1 MATAIKILLVDDH
14 ALFRAGLR
22 MLCAMIQRDVQ
33 VLEASTIAEAL
44 LLTRTH
50 SQLRLCLLDLALRD
64 EHGID
69 ALSRLK
75 EAAPGLAVVI
85 VSASEESS
93 TIRRCLDAGAMSF
106 IPKSASPETLTE
118 ALRQVLAGRVFLPE
132 GILKSA
138 VESAPPADASPP
150 AEALSPVDVL
160 SPADAPMLTPR
171 QIDVLRALCRGLP
184 TKLIA
189 RELDL
194 SEHTIKDHITAIFQ
208 VLGVRSRTEAV
219 IRAGRLGPLAGIPP
233 RGNAA
238 ADKAPPADR

>member
-132 GILKSA
+132 GILKSPDEA
-138 VESAPPADASPP
+138 VLP
-150 AEALSPVDVL
+150 AETLLPVDAL

-238 ADKAPPADR
+238 ADKVPPADR